1 MATKISVSFI
11 YYLVLTLF
19 LILSLN
25 APCST
30 AVLRGDEAAKEDER
44 GVSGSGALFVKKGER
59 ETAVSTEEGEISTV
73 RISDWIDN
81 GRFHIEFITL
91 EPNALFLPVLLQSE
105 MVFYVHTGSGQIN
118 WTDGDETKQLEL
130 KKGDIYR
137 LRPGSVFYIQS
148 SLEMERQKL
157 RIYAFF
163 ANAENDLHEP
173 AIAPYSSIR
182 RLILGFDKAT
192 LAAAFG
198 VPLEAIE
205 EITGAADPG
214 AIVHGLTKAKK
225 TVEMEFDFI
234 KALLSGS
241 GYISLY
247 HAQNK
252 KKTQQFNVFSNDPD
266 FENCNGWSTVVSKKQ
281 LSALKGIDIS
291 LFMVNLTKGSMMGP
305 HWNPR
310 ATEIGIGLQ
319 GQGMVTV
326 VCPGPTNRTGCKTMR
341 FHIEEGDV
349 FAVPRFHPMAQVS
362 FNNDSFVF
370 MGFSTA
376 AKNNHPQYLAG
387 KASVF
392 QTLDRDIISI
402 SLNTNNKT
410 VDKIL
415 NQQEQ
420 AIILDCT
427 SCAEEEFK
435 IMNDEIEKSKEKARK
450 KREEEEKK
458 KREEEEKKKE
468 EEERKK
474 QEEARKREEKKRQE
488 EEEARREEEEA
499 MKKEEERRQEEAA
512 REAARKEEEEARREE
527 EEQIE
532 KQEEMERQKEKEK
545 EKEQKR
551 EEREKEKERQQ
562 KEEQKHQEEEAAREA
577 SRKEEEEARREE
589 EEQREKQEEMERQ
602 KEKEK
607 EEEQKR
613 EKEKERQQK
622 EEQKCQEE
630 EAAREAARREEEA
643 KRQQEEAK
651 KREEQ
656 RQKEEEAAQEETEKE
671 EEARREKEEAKKREE
686 QQRREEEAAEEAA
699 RREEEAARQQEEER
713 RKEAAQKEEEARQH
727 EEEQEKHEGG
737 GWEWGEG
744 GPSIEWGRRILKKAR
759 GEAFILP

>member
-1 MATKISVSFI
+1 
-11 YYLVLTLF
+11 
-19 LILSLN
+19 
-25 APCST
+25 
-30 AVLRGDEAAKEDER
+30 
-44 GVSGSGALFVKKGER
+44 
-59 ETAVSTEEGEISTV
+59 
-73 RISDWIDN
+73 
-81 GRFHIEFITL
+81 
-91 EPNALFLPVLLQSE
+91 

-130 KKGDIYR
+130 RKGDIYR
-137 LRPGSVFYIQS
+137 LRPGTVFYIQS

-173 AIAPYSSIR
+173 AIGPYSSIR
-182 RLILGFDKAT
+182 RLILGFDKAA
-192 LAAAFG
+192 LSAAFG
-198 VPLEAIE
+198 VPLEDIE

-214 AIVHGLTKAKK
+214 AIVHGLAKAKK
-225 TVEMEFDFI
+225 TVDMEFDFI

-252 KKTQQFNVFSNDPD
+252 KKTRQFNVFSNDPD

-341 FHIEEGDV
+341 FHVEEGDV
-349 FAVPRFHPMAQVS
+349 FVVPRFHPMAQVS
-362 FNNDSFVF
+362 FNNDSFIF

-392 QTLDRDIISI
+392 QTLDRDIISV

-435 IMNDEIEKSKEKARK
+435 IMKDEIEKSKEEARK
-450 KREEEEKK
+450 KKEEEEKK

-468 EEERKK
+468 EERKK
-474 QEEARKREEKKRQE
+474 QQEARKREDEKKRQ

-499 MKKEEERRQEEAA
+499 RKKEEERRQEEAA

-527 EEQIE
+527 EEE
-532 KQEEMERQKEKEK
+532 RKKQEEMERQKEKE
-545 EKEQKR
+545 
-551 EEREKEKERQQ
+551 EERKRKKEEERQQ
-562 KEEQKHQEEEAAREA
+562 
-577 SRKEEEEARREE
+577 EEEARRKEE
-589 EEQREKQEEMERQ
+589 EAKKQEEQ
-602 KEKEK
+602 KH
-607 EEEQKR
+607 
-613 EKEKERQQK
+613 
-622 EEQKCQEE
+622 QEE

-643 KRQQEEAK
+643 KR
-651 KREEQ
+651 
-656 RQKEEEAAQEETEKE
+656 
-671 EEARREKEEAKKREE
+671 EKEEAKKREE
-686 QQRREEEAAEEAA
+686 QKRKEEEAAQEATEKEEEAKREKEAKKREEQQKREEEAAEETA

-713 RKEAAQKEEEARQH
+713 REAAARQQEEERRKEAAKKEEKARQH
-727 EEEQEKHEGG
+727 EEEQEEEREHEGG

-744 GPSIEWGRRILKKAR
+744 GPSIEWGRRIMKKAR
-759 GEAFILP
+759 GKTFILP